1 MIGVVF
7 DIKKY
12 AIHDG
17 PGIRTTVFMKGCP
30 LRCRWCHNPE
40 SWSAQPEL
48 MFSSVRCIK
57 CGDCVANCPEQ
68 AIVMKDGQ
76 YPTFDG
82 ALCTARGVC
91 SDICPT
97 QAVKLAGYSMSVDQV
112 FRDVMK
118 EAVFYEASGGGVTFS
133 GGEPLM
139 QPDFLKAMLIL
150 FQEAGLHTTI
160 DTSLY
165 TDQSVLDDILPYCNL
180 FLCDIKH
187 LDSDKHREWTGVGN
201 ETILDN
207 LQYLGKMNQ
216 EIVLRVPVVPGFND
230 AAKDIREIAT
240 FGASLNGVKQL
251 DLLPYNSS
259 GVSKGHRMV
268 DSKDILRCESPAL
281 EKIEELETIVKN
293 VGLFAT
299 EI

>member
-1 MIGVVF
+1 MTGIIF

-17 PGIRTTVFMKGCP
+17 PGIRSTVFLKGCP

-40 SWSAQPEL
+40 SWSTQPEL

-57 CGDCVANCPEQ
+57 CGDCVANCPEH

-76 YPTFDG
+76 YPTFDS
-82 ALCTARGVC
+82 ALCTAQGIC
-91 SDICPT
+91 GDICPT
-97 QAVKLAGYSMSVDQV
+97 QAVKLAGYSMSADEV
-112 FRDVMK
+112 FQEVMK

-139 QPDFLKAMLIL
+139 QPDFLKAMLVL
-150 FQEAGLHTTI
+150 FREADLHTAI

-165 TDQSVLDDILPYCNL
+165 VEKSVLDDVLPYCDL

-187 LDSDKHREWTGVGN
+187 LDSEKHSQWTGVGN
-201 ETILDN
+201 ERILDN
-207 LQYLGKMNQ
+207 LRHLAQMNK
-216 EIVLRVPVVPGFND
+216 EIVIRVPVVPGFND
-230 AAKDIREIAT
+230 AAEDIRDIAT
-240 FGASLNGVKQL
+240 LGASLNGVRQL

-259 GVSKGHRMV
+259 GVSKGQRLI
-268 DSKDILRCESPAL
+268 DSKEILRCESPAL
-281 EKIEELETIVKN
+281 EKIQELERIVKS

-299 EI
+299 EG